1 MTTRHIVWQGETY
14 ITVKEAAS
22 WYTIEIVEIDRWVS
36 EELLEPPRVIA
47 GERAIR
53 VAALDRLAR
62 LVHYSRVL
70 ELHDTAI
77 RLVLRG
83 AG

>member
-14 ITVKEAAS
+14 VTVADAAS
-22 WYTIEIVEIDRWVS
+22 WYTVEIVEIERWVS
-36 EELLEPPRVIA
+36 EELLEPPRVIR
-47 GERAIR
+47 GERAIP

-70 ELHDTAI
+70 GLHETAI
-77 RLVLRG
+77 RLML
-83 AG
+83 A